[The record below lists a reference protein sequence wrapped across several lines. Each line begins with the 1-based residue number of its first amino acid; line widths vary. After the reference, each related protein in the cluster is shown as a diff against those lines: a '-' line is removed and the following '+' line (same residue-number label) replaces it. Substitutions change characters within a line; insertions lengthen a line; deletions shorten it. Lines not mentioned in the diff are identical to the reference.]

1 MAPIGSRLTK
11 IACRTMKRTSTPES
25 RGSGFGKNRMLA
37 KLAPAFVWLSLV
49 ALVLPE
55 ARAATSANYS
65 IQAQTLD
72 RGGGQSSSTSYDMTS
87 SVGNS
92 GGNPASSAAGVTID
106 SGYPAQI
113 STLAAGVLGNI
124 STRLAVQTGE
134 NVLIGGFIITGTA
147 PKQVL
152 IRGIGPSLTH
162 FGVINALA
170 DPILELHL
178 PDGSVVSNNNWKID
192 DQTQQ
197 SQEAIIRATNAAP
210 TDDLESAILITL
222 NPGAYT
228 AILSGNNQATGIGL
242 VEVYDFSL
250 AARATLAN
258 ISTRGFVNTADNA
271 MIGGFIV
278 IPPERGNTTLLIRA
292 IGPSLTAFGV
302 NNALADPVL
311 ELHDS
316 NGGSFTNDNWQ
327 DDPNAAL
334 IPTSLQPKDSRESAT
349 YQTLP
354 PGAYTVIVRGVNN
367 TTGVGLVEV
376 YALP

>member
-1 MAPIGSRLTK
+1 MR
-11 IACRTMKRTSTPES
+11 RTSTPES
-25 RGSGFGKNRMLA
+25 RGSGFGKNQMLA
-37 KLAPAFVWLSLV
+37 KLAPAFVSLSLV
-49 ALVLPE
+49 ALVLPD

-72 RGGGQSSSTSYDMTS
+72 RGGGQSSSASYDMTS
-87 SVGNS
+87 SAGNT
-92 GGNPASSAAGVTID
+92 GGSNASSAGGVTID

-113 STLAAGVLGNI
+113 ATLAAGVLGNI

-170 DPILELHL
+170 DPVLELHL

-197 SQEAIIRATNAAP
+197 SQEAIIGATNAAP
-210 TDDLESAILITL
+210 TDDLESAVLITL

-228 AILSGNNQATGIGL
+228 AILSGKNQATGIGL

-316 NGGSFTNDNWQ
+316 NGGSFTNNNWQ

-334 IPTSLQPKDSRESAT
+334 IPASLQPKDPLESAT

-354 PGAYTVIVRGVNN
+354 PGAYTVIVRGANN
-367 TTGVGLVEV
+367 TTGVGLIEV

>member
-1 MAPIGSRLTK
+1 MNQ
-11 IACRTMKRTSTPES
+11 TSTPES
-25 RGSGFGKNRMLA
+25 PGLDLRGKRLLA
-37 KLAPAFVWLSLV
+37 KLAPAFVSLSLV
-49 ALVLPE
+49 ALVLPD

-72 RGGGQSSSTSYDMTS
+72 RGGGQSSSASYDMTS
-87 SVGNS
+87 SAGNT
-92 GGNPASSAAGVTID
+92 GGSNASSPAGVTIA

-113 STLAAGVLGNI
+113 ATLAAGVLGNI

-170 DPILELHL
+170 DPVLELHL
-178 PDGSVVSNNNWKID
+178 PEGSVVSNNNWKID

-197 SQEAIIRATNAAP
+197 SQEAIIGATNAAP
-210 TDDLESAILITL
+210 TDDLESAVLITL

-228 AILSGNNQATGIGL
+228 AILSGKNQATGIGL

-250 AARATLAN
+250 TARATLAN
-258 ISTRGFVNTADNA
+258 ISTRGFVNTGDNA

-316 NGGSFTNDNWQ
+316 NGGTFTNDNWQ
-327 DDPNAAL
+327 NDPNAAL
-334 IPTSLQPKDSRESAT
+334 IPTSLQPKDARESAT

-354 PGAYTVIVRGVNN
+354 PGAYTVIVRGANN
-367 TTGVGLVEV
+367 TTGVGLIEV

>member
-1 MAPIGSRLTK
+1 MNQSSP
-11 IACRTMKRTSTPES
+11 PES
-25 RGSGFGKNRMLA
+25 RGLDFSKNRMLA
-37 KLAPAFVWLSLV
+37 KLASAFLSLSLV
-49 ALVLPE
+49 AFALLN
-55 ARAATSANYS
+55 AGAAASADYS

-72 RGGGQSSSTSYDMTS
+72 RGGGQSSSASYDMTS
-87 SVGNS
+87 SAGNTGS
-92 GGNPASSAAGVTID
+92 SPASSAAGVTIN

-113 STLAAGVLGNI
+113 ATLEAGVLGNI

-170 DPILELHL
+170 DPVVELHL

-197 SQEAIIRATNAAP
+197 SQEAIVLATNAAP

-228 AILSGNNQATGIGL
+228 AILSGKNQATGIGL
-242 VEVYDFSL
+242 VEVYDLSL

-278 IPPERGNTTLLIRA
+278 IPPERGNTTLVIRA
-292 IGPSLTAFGV
+292 IGPSLAAFGV
-302 NNALADPVL
+302 NSALADPVL

-334 IPTSLQPKDSRESAT
+334 IPASLQPKDPRESAT

-376 YALP
+376 YPQP

>member
-1 MAPIGSRLTK
+1 MN
-11 IACRTMKRTSTPES
+11 RTSTPES
-25 RGSGFGKNRMLA
+25 PGLDLRGKRLLA
-37 KLAPAFVWLSLV
+37 KLAPAFVSLSLV
-49 ALVLPE
+49 AFALLN
-55 ARAATSANYS
+55 AGAAAGADYS

-72 RGGGQSSSTSYDMTS
+72 GGGGQASSISYGMTS
-87 SVGNS
+87 SIGNI
-92 GGNPASSAAGVTID
+92 GGSHSSSAAGVTID
-106 SGYPAQI
+106 SGYVAQI
-113 STLAAGVLGNI
+113 ATLAPGVLANI
-124 STRLAVQTGE
+124 ATRLAVQTGD
-134 NVLIGGFIITGTA
+134 NVLIGGFIIDGTA

-152 IRGIGPSLTH
+152 IRGIGPSLNH

-170 DPILELHL
+170 DPVLELHL
-178 PDGSVVSNNNWKID
+178 PDGSVVSNDNWKID
-192 DQTQQ
+192 DQTGQ
-197 SQEAIIRATNAAP
+197 SQEAIIRATSIPP

-228 AILSGNNQATGIGL
+228 AILSGKNQTTGIGL
-242 VEVYDFSL
+242 VEVYDVSP
-250 AARATLAN
+250 AVSAKLAN

-278 IPPERGNTTLLIRA
+278 VPPGSGFTALVIRA
-292 IGPSLTAFGV
+292 IGPSLAAFGV
-302 NNALADPVL
+302 KNALADPVL

-316 NGGSFTNDNWQ
+316 NGGSFTNDNWG

-334 IPTSLQPKDSRESAT
+334 IPASLQPKDPLESAT

-354 PGAYTVIVRGVNN
+354 PGAYTVIVRGANN

>member
-1 MAPIGSRLTK
+1 MN
-11 IACRTMKRTSTPES
+11 RTSTPES
-25 RGSGFGKNRMLA
+25 PGLDLRGKRLLA
-37 KLAPAFVWLSLV
+37 KLAPAFVSLSLV
-49 ALVLPE
+49 AFALLN
-55 ARAATSANYS
+55 AGAAAGADYS

-72 RGGGQSSSTSYDMTS
+72 GGGGQASSISYGMTS
-87 SVGNS
+87 SIGNI
-92 GGNPASSAAGVTID
+92 GGSHSSSAAGVTID
-106 SGYPAQI
+106 SGYVAQI
-113 STLAAGVLGNI
+113 ATLAPGVLANI
-124 STRLAVQTGE
+124 ATRLAVQTGD
-134 NVLIGGFIITGTA
+134 NVLIGGFIIDGTA

-170 DPILELHL
+170 DPVLELHL
-178 PDGSVVSNNNWKID
+178 PDGSTVSNDNWKID
-192 DQTQQ
+192 DQTGQ
-197 SQEAIIRATNAAP
+197 SQEAIIRATSIPP
-210 TDDLESAILITL
+210 TDDVESAILITL

-228 AILSGNNQATGIGL
+228 AILSGKNQTTGIGL
-242 VEVYDFSL
+242 VEVYDVSP
-250 AARATLAN
+250 AVSAKLAN

-278 IPPERGNTTLLIRA
+278 VPPGSGFTALVIRA
-292 IGPSLTAFGV
+292 IGPSLAAFGV
-302 NNALADPVL
+302 TNALADPVL

-316 NGGSFTNDNWQ
+316 NGGSFTNDNWR

-334 IPTSLQPKDSRESAT
+334 IPASLQPKDPLESAT

-354 PGAYTVIVRGVNN
+354 PGAYTVIVRGANN

>member
-1 MAPIGSRLTK
+1 
-11 IACRTMKRTSTPES
+11 MKRTSTPES
-25 RGSGFGKNRMLA
+25 RGSGFGKNQMLA
-37 KLAPAFVWLSLV
+37 KLAPAFVSLSLV
-49 ALVLPE
+49 ALGLPE

-65 IQAQTLD
+65 IQAQTFD
-72 RGGGQSSSTSYDMTS
+72 RGGGQSSSASYDMTS
-87 SVGNS
+87 SAANT
-92 GGNPASSAAGVTID
+92 GGSHSSSAAGVTID

-113 STLAAGVLGNI
+113 ATLAAGVLGNI

-162 FGVINALA
+162 FGVTNALA
-170 DPILELHL
+170 DPVVELHL

-197 SQEAIIRATNAAP
+197 SQEAIILATNAAP

-228 AILSGNNQATGIGL
+228 AILSGKNQATGIGL

-292 IGPSLTAFGV
+292 IGPSLTAFGI

-334 IPTSLQPKDSRESAT
+334 IPTSLRPKDSRESAT

-367 TTGVGLVEV
+367 TTGVGLIEV

>member
-1 MAPIGSRLTK
+1 MN
-11 IACRTMKRTSTPES
+11 RTSTPES
-25 RGSGFGKNRMLA
+25 PGLNPGGKRLLA
-37 KLAPAFVWLSLV
+37 KLAPALFWLAIV
-49 ALVLPE
+49 AFALPD
-55 ARAATSANYS
+55 ARAAGGANDA
-65 IQAQTLD
+65 ILAQTLD
-72 RGGGQSSSTSYDMTS
+72 RGGGQSSSASYEMTS
-87 SVGNS
+87 SAGNT
-92 GGNPASSAAGVTID
+92 GGSHASSAAGVTID

-113 STLAAGVLGNI
+113 ATLAAGVLGNI

-152 IRGIGPSLTH
+152 IRGIGPSLTG

-170 DPILELHL
+170 DPALELHL

-197 SQEAIIRATNAAP
+197 SQEATILATNAAP

-228 AILSGNNQATGIGL
+228 AILSGKNQVTGIGL

-292 IGPSLTAFGV
+292 IGPSLTAFGI

-327 DDPNAAL
+327 DDPNAAR
-334 IPTSLQPKDSRESAT
+334 IPPSLQPKDPRESAT

>member
-1 MAPIGSRLTK
+1 MNLSSP
-11 IACRTMKRTSTPES
+11 PES
-25 RGSGFGKNRMLA
+25 RGLDFSKNRKLA
-37 KLAPAFVWLSLV
+37 KLTPAFLSLSLV
-49 ALVLPE
+49 AFALLNAGAV
-55 ARAATSANYS
+55 AGADYS

-72 RGGGQSSSTSYDMTS
+72 GGGGQASSISYGMTS
-87 SVGNS
+87 SIGNI
-92 GGNPASSAAGVTID
+92 GGSHSSSAAGVTID
-106 SGYPAQI
+106 SGYVAQI
-113 STLAAGVLGNI
+113 ATLAPGVLANI
-124 STRLAVQTGE
+124 ATRLAVQAGD
-134 NVLIGGFIITGTA
+134 NVLIGGFIIDGTA

-170 DPILELHL
+170 DPVLELHQ
-178 PDGSVVSNNNWKID
+178 PDGSTVSNDNWKID
-192 DQTQQ
+192 DQTGQ
-197 SQEAIIRATNAAP
+197 SQEAIIRATSIPP

-228 AILSGNNQATGIGL
+228 AILSGKNGTTGIGL
-242 VEVYDFSL
+242 VEVYDVSP
-250 AARATLAN
+250 AVSAKLAN
-258 ISTRGFVNTADNA
+258 ISTRGFVNTADDA

-278 IPPERGNTTLLIRA
+278 VPPGSGFTALVIRA
-292 IGPSLTAFGV
+292 IGPSLAAFGV
-302 NNALADPVL
+302 KNALADPVL

-316 NGGSFTNDNWQ
+316 NGGSFTNDNWG

-334 IPTSLQPKDSRESAT
+334 IPASLRPKDPLESAT

-354 PGAYTVIVRGVNN
+354 PGAYTVIVRGANN